1 MYEGYISQ
9 CMHVPMHVGR
19 TVECVGCVSIFE
31 CTCTGIYI
39 YIYMYLECR
48 WVCGCVSLS
57 RCIGTGVDVREVHLY
72 VDGVCLFGAAIQMVC
87 TRVLASHSPL
97 GHS

>member
-1 MYEGYISQ
+1 M
-9 CMHVPMHVGR
+9 
-19 TVECVGCVSIFE
+19 
-31 CTCTGIYI
+31 
-39 YIYMYLECR
+39 
-48 WVCGCVSLS
+48 CGCVSLS